1 MSIVS
6 ASTTNSTA
14 YQVTADTTGQLVF
27 QTGSGPTEAV
37 RIDASGNVFDAETST
52 SLCNGKCVVSFSL
65 GKKVKDSLFSG

>member
-27 QTGSGPTEAV
+27 QTGSGPSEAL
-37 RIDASGNVFDAETST
+37 RIGSTGLVGIGTS
-52 SLCNGKCVVSFSL
+52 SPSYKQIGRAHV
-65 GKKVKDSLFSG
+65 